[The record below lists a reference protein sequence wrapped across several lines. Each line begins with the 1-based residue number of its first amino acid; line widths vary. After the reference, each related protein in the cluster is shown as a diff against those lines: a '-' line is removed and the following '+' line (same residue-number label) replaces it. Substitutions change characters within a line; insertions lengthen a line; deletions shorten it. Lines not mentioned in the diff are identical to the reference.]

1 MFRIVLLLLAL
12 AFSAAPAAAQNTTCA
27 NKSASDNSN
36 ACANTRYVTTA
47 LTNAY
52 PLMWLKSAQGTGVNA
67 TGATFGPTGQ
77 ALYLSGTYVG
87 AGYAPYALL
96 SVTDSGSET
105 TYDRPAMW
113 IVHNVTGGEGSRTAL
128 KTQLNINND
137 LPCTVTTRCF
147 HIANFPQTYVN
158 AKLGGDAVTF
168 RGDSYGGGCFNQL
181 SANAKYVNSAGGC
194 EFNVSVQTGA
204 SVKYKYITSH
214 ISVNSDAVGGT
225 DFNAMSVFLADS
237 SSTYKWPMM
246 ISAGRPDGAWPFNS
260 SSVILGSTAPASG
273 TRDIGVVIECTGF
286 NITTA
291 CIRGTGFSINGSG
304 AASVASLASTGA
316 VSGTTGTFTGALGAS
331 TISST
336 GAAAGLV
343 AGPRGGSGNSY
354 QWYNPSGTGIKLT
367 DGGSDL
373 VTIDSA
379 GAIVTASNVTNLHN
393 YTTISVPTAST
404 CGTSPAVDAGSSNH
418 AGKVTFGSATTACTL
433 TFASAFANNAYC
445 TVTPAAQPAAVANI
459 PYISAQSKTA
469 FTISGGTASASYY
482 YTCGGN

>member
-1 MFRIVLLLLAL
+1 MIQILALLFSLLASPT
-12 AFSAAPAAAQNTTCA
+12 FAQNTTCA
-27 NKSASDNSN
+27 NKPASDNSN

-77 ALYLSGTYVG
+77 ALYLSGTYTG
-87 AGYAPYALL
+87 AGYAPYALI
-96 SVTDSGSET
+96 SITDSGSET

-181 SANAKYVNSAGGC
+181 GANAKYVNSAGGC
-194 EFNVSVQTGA
+194 EFNVSVQSGA

-286 NITTA
+286 VITTA

-316 VSGTTGTFTGALGAS
+316 VSGTTGNFSSTLSAS
-331 TISST
+331 TITST
-336 GAAAGLV
+336 GASAGFVAA
-343 AGPRGGSGNSY
+343 PRSGSGNNY
-354 QWYNPSGTGIKLT
+354 QWYNPSGTGIHLT

-373 VTIDSA
+373 VTIDSV

-393 YTTISVPTAST
+393 YSTVSVPEASS
-404 CGTSPAVDAGSSNH
+404 CGDSPKVDVGSSNH
-418 AGKVTFGSATTACTL
+418 AGRITFGSATTDCTL
-433 TFASAFANNAYC
+433 TFASAFANNAFC
-445 TVTPAAQPAAVANI
+445 TVTPGAQPAAVANI
-459 PYISAQSKTA
+459 PYISAQSETA
-469 FTISGGTASASYY
+469 FTISGGTASAVYY